1 MQTNTVL
8 KTLRFNLIPVKD
20 CAESNGHLIEM
31 MQDERVQRYIT
42 GNAYSDEQVL
52 AGLERIHR
60 LNNTNGLG
68 YWLIY
73 DNSKSCVGMC
83 LLKPMP
89 TQEPTGN
96 IETGYW
102 IKPEYW
108 GKGIAGEAA
117 TRMVQ
122 YAFDELN
129 LKEVTGVVDARN
141 IGSIRSLEK
150 AGLTRRGNIMAYE
163 QELPFFKIENP
174 KTSR

>member
-1 MQTNTVL
+1 MQHNPVL
-8 KTLRFNLIPVKD
+8 KTTRFTLVPVTD
-20 CAESNGHLIEM
+20 CPEANGHLIEM
-31 MQDERVQRYIT
+31 MQDDRVQRYIN
-42 GNAYSDEQVL
+42 GSAYSDQEVITKL
-52 AGLERIHR
+52 AAIHR
-60 LNNTNGLG
+60 FNNTNGLG

-73 DNSKSCVGMC
+73 NSGKTCVGMC

-89 TQEPTGN
+89 TQEPTDN

-102 IKPEYW
+102 IKPDFW

-117 TRMVQ
+117 TRMVK

-129 LKEVTGVVDARN
+129 LKEVTGVVDERN

-150 AGLTRRGNIMAYE
+150 AGLTRRGTIMAYE

-174 KTSR
+174 NI